1 MKMSKKKGLG
11 KLFAGVA
18 IGSAL
23 GVLFAPKAGKDTRA
37 DLKKKLDEMLEKV
50 KDIDAKEVKE
60 NIQNKIEE
68 IKEELADLD
77 KEKALEIAKK
87 KAKQIQEKTEE
98 LVDYAIE
105 KGTPVLEKAATNI
118 RNKAIVVTKE
128 VLDKLENG
136 NKKEKASK

>member
-1 MKMSKKKGLG
+1 MSKKKGLG

-60 NIQNKIEE
+60 NIQNKIGE

-136 NKKEKASK
+136 NKKVKASK

>member
-1 MKMSKKKGLG
+1 MSKKKGLG

-23 GVLFAPKAGKDTRA
+23 GVLFAPKSGKDTRA

-50 KDIDAKEVKE
+50 KDLDAKEVKE

-136 NKKEKASK
+136 NKKEKTSK

>member
-1 MKMSKKKGLG
+1 MSKKKGLG

-77 KEKALEIAKK
+77 KALEIAKK

-136 NKKEKASK
+136 NKKVKASK

>member
-1 MKMSKKKGLG
+1 MSKKKGLG

-136 NKKEKASK
+136 NKKVKASK

>member
-1 MKMSKKKGLG
+1 MSKKKGLG

-23 GVLFAPKAGKDTRA
+23 GVLFAPKSGKDTRA

-50 KDIDAKEVKE
+50 KDLDAKEVKE
-60 NIQNKIEE
+60 NIESKIEE
-68 IKEELADLD
+68 IKEELSDLD
-77 KEKALEIAKK
+77 KEKAIEIAKK

-136 NKKEKASK
+136 NKKVKASK

>member
-1 MKMSKKKGLG
+1 MSKKKGLG

-23 GVLFAPKAGKDTRA
+23 GVLFAPKTGKDTRA
-37 DLKKKLDEMLEKV
+37 DLKKKLDEMLDKV

-60 NIQNKIEE
+60 SIESKIEE
-68 IKEELADLD
+68 IKEELTDLD
-77 KEKALEIAKK
+77 KEKVLEMAKT
-87 KAKQIQEKTEE
+87 KAKQIQEKAEE

-136 NKKEKASK
+136 NKKVKASK